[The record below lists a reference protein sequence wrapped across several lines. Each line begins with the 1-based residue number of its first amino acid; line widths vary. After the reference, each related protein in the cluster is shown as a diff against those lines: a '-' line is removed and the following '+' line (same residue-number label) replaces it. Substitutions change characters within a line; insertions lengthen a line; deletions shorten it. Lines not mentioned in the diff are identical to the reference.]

1 MPIHGL
7 KVEWIDNKMAPPV
20 FDEKKGMIEFYKR
33 YIANYDTYPND
44 PDGLIDY
51 LLISLIDDPNYR
63 VTYVG
68 ELGSATNVVKD
79 GNGKPDPRVKGQK
92 DKGSEKKFNM
102 VVPSEK
108 PDSTALYVQN
118 IITNVGGMNSAEN
131 QMYLL
136 GVILMR
142 KCR

>member
-7 KVEWIDNKMAPPV
+7 KVEWIDNKMAPTV

-33 YIANYDTYPND
+33 YIANYDSFD
-44 PDGLIDY
+44 EQGLIDTV
-51 LLISLIDDPNYR
+51 IVSLIDDPNFR

-68 ELGSATNVVKD
+68 EAGSATQVVKD
-79 GNGKPDPRVKGQK
+79 GGGKPDPRIKGLA

-118 IITNVGGMNSAEN
+118 IISNVGGANTAEN

>member
-7 KVEWIDNKMAPPV
+7 KVELIDNKMAPTT
-20 FDEKKGMIEFYKR
+20 FDEKAGMIEFYKR
-33 YIANYDTYPND
+33 YIANYDAYD
-44 PDGLIDY
+44 EQGLIDY
-51 LLISLIDDPNYR
+51 VIVSLIDDPNYR

-68 ELGSATNVVKD
+68 EAGGATNVVKD
-79 GNGKPDPRVKGQK
+79 GGGKPDPKIKGLK

-118 IITNVGGMNSAEN
+118 IITNVNGLNSPEN